1 MDALYQEKILAF
13 AKATRQQRPLPSPTH
28 EALVSNP
35 TCGDQVDLKL
45 QIDGDAVHDASAEVR
60 GCALCEA
67 GAGLFLY
74 ISQTVNVSQLEVMR
88 SALALWL
95 AGDDTADIPEEMRV
109 FEPVRAIKN
118 RHKCVTLAFDA
129 SVKAVTED

>member
-13 AKATRQQRPLPSPTH
+13 AKATRGQTPLPAPTH
-28 EALVSNP
+28 AALVSNP

-45 QIDGDAVHDASAEVR
+45 QIEHDVILDASAEIR

-67 GAGLFLY
+67 GAGLFLS
-74 ISQTVNVSQLEVMR
+74 ISKTLQVSQLGSTR
-88 SALALWL
+88 NALALWL
-95 AGDDTADIPEEMRV
+95 AGDDTADVSEDMRV

-118 RHKCVTLAFDA
+118 RHKCITLAFEA
-129 SVKAVTED
+129 SAKAVSSD